1 MLFKFAKISPL
12 KLKSNIFLK
21 IKIFFHFTIKYGN
34 DWRRISNQ
42 LFSDHQYFNHPDPF

>member
-21 IKIFFHFTIKYGN
+21 IKIFFHFTIKYPQHL
-34 DWRRISNQ
+34 I
-42 LFSDHQYFNHPDPF
+42 LLLAK